1 VALGSALKFEV
12 VLRELL
18 GLELDPKAGRTER
31 TRRLR
36 ICMAALV
43 LKSSDLVVKF

>member
-1 VALGSALKFEV
+1 LGLALKSEV
-12 VLRELL
+12 VFRELL
-18 GLELDPKAGRTER
+18 GFELDPKARRTER

-36 ICMAALV
+36 IYMAALV